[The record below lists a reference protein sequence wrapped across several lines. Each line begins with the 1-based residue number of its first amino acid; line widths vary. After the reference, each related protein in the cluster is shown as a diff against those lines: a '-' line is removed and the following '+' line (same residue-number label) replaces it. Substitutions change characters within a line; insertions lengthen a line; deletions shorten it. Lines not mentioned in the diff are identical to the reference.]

1 MVTLVKTVL
10 YGNQANQDGGG
21 MFIGGTGDKMLK
33 LEECDSIKNQLTN
46 LGSGGVAFMRG
57 SKSTIDVSYP
67 SKSSLPTASL
77 FKDNTA

>member
-33 LEECDSIKNQLTN
+33 LEECDSIKNQLTT
-46 LGSGGVAFMRG
+46 LGSGGLASMTG